1 MKHGWAALALSVLAL
16 VAFAPGSVDAQGG
29 SANPPPTE
37 RKPGFELGRN
47 YPNPFNPTTTIPFT
61 IGDPP
66 TCSEAGRLHR
76 VNLRIYNMIG
86 QLVSV
91 PILQGDPAP
100 GEPIQNLSLP
110 CGSFTAFWNGKYLN
124 TSQDVASG
132 VYLYKIEVDGQVN
145 AKKMLVTK

>member
-16 VAFAPGSVDAQGG
+16 GAFAPRSLDAQEP
-29 SANPPPTE
+29 SANPPPRE
-37 RKPGFELGRN
+37 RTPGFELGQN
-47 YPNPFNPTTTIPFT
+47 YPNPFNPTTTIPFM

-66 TCSEAGRLHR
+66 TCTEAGRLHR
-76 VNLRIYNMIG
+76 VTLRVYNMIG

-100 GEPIQNLSLP
+100 GEPVQNLSLP
-110 CGSFTAFWNGKYLN
+110 CGSYTAFWNGKYLN
-124 TSQDVASG
+124 TSQEVASG
-132 VYLYKIEVDGQVN
+132 VYLYKIEVDGKVF